1 MLSFNHSKEFFK
13 ITFIIGSTILFSACQ
28 STSPQEKST
37 FFANNMSDYQL
48 MNFLHNRPPTSD
60 LQLMQSLKAERE
72 KNVEHY
78 VLIKGEQTVDNHS
91 LTKRQNMLDDSNS
104 VLIVPR

>member
-1 MLSFNHSKEFFK
+1 
-13 ITFIIGSTILFSACQ
+13 
-28 STSPQEKST
+28 
-37 FFANNMSDYQL
+37 
-48 MNFLHNRPPTSD
+48 
-60 LQLMQSLKAERE
+60 MQSLKAERE